1 MHWNFEKSKVY
12 KEKITT
18 NCFSGP
24 PDRVEV
30 HNIYMKMENN
40 AFQVDSDYDEWMD
53 EFNFKVR
60 EREEKNQGTFSL
72 STAMKLKLI
81 YKQ

>member
-1 MHWNFEKSKVY
+1 
-12 KEKITT
+12 
-18 NCFSGP
+18 
-24 PDRVEV
+24 
-30 HNIYMKMENN
+30 MKMENN

-53 EFNFKVR
+53 EFTFKVK

-81 YKQ
+81 YKQYRQIISCLDRYIELFLVFFKSL